1 MPRRSKPSIG
11 KSAAQEERPRFIA
24 PQLAASVTAPPEGD
38 EWLHEFEF
46 DGYRLLAFL
55 KGGQVRL
62 VSRNRQDWTGRFP
75 QLAAALAAL
84 PIEQAALDGE
94 VVAFDK
100 AGKSSLPALKQA
112 VQREQTAGVVYFAF
126 DLLQLQEQDLTG
138 DALSVRKQRLAELLA
153 QGPQSGPVRLS
164 LHMVGSGAEFFAQA
178 CAMGVPGVVSKRAAA
193 IYRSGSGDDWRKTRC
208 PRATAAQ
215 VETDAAPVSAARLAH
230 RPLPAIRLTHPDR
243 VLYPDS
249 GITKLE
255 LVQFYAD
262 IADWILP
269 HLRARPLSIV
279 RCPDGLKGPKFF
291 QKNAA
296 AGVAPSLIKH
306 VPTAAGVEPVL
317 AVADLSELLAL
328 VQISTLEIHTWGCTL
343 PAIERPD
350 RLVIDLD
357 PDPELS
363 WGAVAEAAR
372 EVRAR
377 LLELKLESFLK
388 TTGGKGLHVVAP
400 IAPVLDWPTAKE
412 FTRQFAVQM
421 AADKPAKYTI
431 AVNKA
436 ARRGKIL
443 IDYLR
448 NARGATAVVA
458 YSTRAQEGA
467 PVSVPL
473 AWDELSA
480 TFRPVRRTLR
490 NLGERLANLTADPW
504 AEIGQMP
511 QTLPGWVLAKL
522 RHTAER
528 KKS

>member
-1 MPRRSKPSIG
+1 MG
-11 KSAAQEERPRFIA
+11 KTAAKDGLSRFVA
-24 PQLAASVTAPPEGD
+24 PQLAAPVTLPPEGD

-55 KGGQVRL
+55 DQGQVRL
-62 VSRNRQDWTGRFP
+62 VSRSRQDWTGRFP

-84 PIEQAALDGE
+84 PVEQAALDGE
-94 VVAFDK
+94 VVLFDS
-100 AGKSSLPALKQA
+100 AGKTSLSALKQA
-112 VQREQTAGVVYFAF
+112 VQREQTAGAVYFAF
-126 DLLQLQEQDLTG
+126 DLLQLQGQDLTG
-138 DALSVRKQRLAELLA
+138 EALSLRKQRLAELLA
-153 QGPQSGPVRLS
+153 QGPQNGTVRLS
-164 LHMVGSGAEFFAQA
+164 LHMAGSGAAFFAQA
-178 CAMGVPGVVSKRAAA
+178 CAMGVPGVVSKRASAP
-193 IYRSGSGDDWRKTRC
+193 YRSGRGEDWCKASC
-208 PRATAAQ
+208 PRSIPTQ
-215 VETDAAPVSAARLAH
+215 VEADTSPGPVVHLAH
-230 RPLPAIRLTHPDR
+230 RPLPAMRLTHPDR

-249 GITKLE
+249 GITKQE

-262 IADWILP
+262 IAGWILP
-269 HLRARPLSIV
+269 HLQARPLSIV

-306 VPTAAGVEPVL
+306 VTTAAGVEPVL

-363 WGAVAEAAR
+363 WSAVAEAAR

-377 LLELKLESFLK
+377 LLDVKLESFLK

-400 IAPVLDWPTAKE
+400 VAPVLDWPTVKE
-412 FTRQFAVQM
+412 FTRQFAAQM

-490 NLGERLANLTADPW
+490 DLGERLANMTADPW
-504 AEIGQMP
+504 SEIGRMP